1 MTTKTEPLPLT
12 TPQME
17 CLTCRATVR
26 ITGKGTIAQHTR
38 SVAKTSFSRARLGW
52 MHTSVDKR
60 CPASF
65 TAAPAGAHAAWLR
78 AMSAERLRTIEST
91 RAERRELMTKVA
103 VLDARIDAMKARAD
117 EIDAALAA
125 IGASP

>member
-26 ITGKGTIAQHTR
+26 ITSKGTIARHTR
-38 SVAKTSFSRARLGW
+38 RITHGLLRMKTVTR
-52 MHTSVDKR
+52 R

-65 TAAPAGAHAAWLR
+65 TAAPDGAHAAWLR
-78 AMSAERLRTIEST
+78 AMSAERLRAIESA
-91 RAERRELMTKVA
+91 RAERRELMAKVA
-103 VLDARIDAMKARAD
+103 VLDARIDTMKARAD